1 MREFLFIGLAGAL
14 GTWSRYGVHLLAKR
28 YAVGAVGTFLV
39 NILGCLLLALLLEHP
54 YAERIFPRVVRVSLA
69 VGFFGAFTTFST
81 FGYET
86 MQFFEQG
93 EWQFGFLNVFAN
105 LLGGALAVW
114 AGFRWS
120 LSFS

>member
-1 MREFLFIGLAGAL
+1 M

-28 YAVGAVGTFLV
+28 YAVGAVGTLFV
-39 NILGCLLLALLLEHP
+39 NVVGCLLLTILLEHP
-54 YAERIFPRVVRVSLA
+54 YADRIVPRLLRVSLA

-93 EWQFGFLNVFAN
+93 EWHFGMLNIVAN
-105 LLGGALAVW
+105 LVGGAAAVW
-114 AGFRWS
+114 AGFRLS